1 MSMTTAQPELY
12 QDQLLGTLPT
22 TWVGTQAV
30 DGDAGYWLKAPVG
43 SIYYQKD
50 KTNDELSGRA
60 IKLENNSSDYDWY
73 DTPGVVQQTVALAD
87 FTDGGAAVGTLVLNG
102 SIPKGAF
109 VERVILVNVTGFA
122 GDTSASLQ
130 VGDGTDADRYNAAA
144 DIDVFSDVGALDGGA
159 PQGTQIHAAAVTTIT
174 LTITTAADWGSVTAG
189 GFTIRILYR

>member
-60 IKLENNSSDYDWY
+60 IKLENNSTDYDWY

-109 VERVILVNVTGFA
+109 VERVTLVNVTGFA
-122 GDTSASLQ
+122 GDTSAALQ
-130 VGDGTDADRYNAAA
+130 VGDGSDANRYNATT
-144 DIDVFSDVGALDGGA
+144 IDVFTTVGALDGGA
-159 PQGTQIHAAAVTTIT
+159 PSGTQIHAAAVTTIT